1 MTAELEL
8 TTTRRTPHAASE
20 ATKVEQ
26 QRAIAEVQAAVLV
39 AQQIPRDLS
48 RCLAELKQSCDQL
61 SLAERAFYRYSRGG
75 QQVTGASVHLA
86 REIARCF
93 GNMDYGI
100 RELSRDPQAGEH
112 GQSEMMAYAWDQQ
125 TNVRQ
130 SNTFIVPW
138 ERHSRQGVSGLT
150 DPRDLYETNANM
162 GARRMREAIFAVV
175 PTWIV
180 EQAQTWCHETIQRGT
195 GDKPFPQVVADMVT
209 WYTSRRVTKPM
220 LEAKLGRPSDQWT
233 PPDVATLRVIA
244 TSLTRGEATIE
255 DEFPDI
261 IVTAEELIGTPTK
274 TPRRKPEPAPEP
286 PAGVDPE
293 TGEID
298 GPLIPAGVDS

>member
-1 MTAELEL
+1 MTDIQLA
-8 TTTRRTPHAASE
+8 TTARRTPTGVAASE
-20 ATKVEQ
+20 STKVEQ

-48 RCLAELKQSCDQL
+48 RCLADLEQSCRQM

-100 RELSRDPQAGEH
+100 KELSRDPHAGEH

-130 SNTFIVPW
+130 SNSFIVPW

-150 DPRDLYETNANM
+150 DPRDLYENNANM

-175 PTWIV
+175 PTWITERA
-180 EQAQTWCHETIQRGT
+180 EQWCHETIQRGT
-195 GDKPFPQVVADMVT
+195 GDKPFAQVVSEMVA
-209 WYTSRRVTKPM
+209 WYAGRRVTKAM

-244 TSLTRGEATIE
+244 TSLGRGETSIE
-255 DEFPDI
+255 AEFPDMP
-261 IVTAEELIGTPTK
+261 VTAEDLAPAPK
-274 TPRRKPEPAPEP
+274 QQRKPAPP
-286 PAGVDPE
+286 PADVDPA
-293 TGEID
+293 TGEIAEMLD
-298 GPLIPAGVDS
+298 GPMIPQGA